1 MTKQEKKII
10 WKTYRRVA
18 QNYLELQRIYEEYLE
33 SENPRFPFT
42 PQTLQRALGEYT
54 VMLSLVRK
62 LGFEP
67 IDVYR
72 ELE

>member
-1 MTKQEKKII
+1 MTKKEKKII
-10 WKTYRRVA
+10 WETYRKVT
-18 QNYLELQRIYEEYLE
+18 QNYLELQKIYEEYLE
-33 SENPRFPFT
+33 KENPRFPFT

-67 IDVYR
+67 IDVYS
-72 ELE
+72 ELK